1 MQVFSLLYF
10 DGGNSI
16 TELTLKES
24 ICSKF
29 EKEIPSFSMIHPAY
43 LGENRGSFHVD
54 KLNCKH
60 FFLMNDTRHS

>member
-1 MQVFSLLYF
+1 MLIFDQFHNQSDTQMKHMQ
-10 DGGNSI
+10 
-16 TELTLKES
+16 
-24 ICSKF
+24 F
-29 EKEIPSFSMIHPAY
+29 EKEIPKFSMIHPTY